1 MKRYIFLLS
10 FLFACQS
17 NELQKSGQTRQGRPD
32 AESWDA
38 VITLTNKGA
47 KRGVIRSGHLEKYN
61 ENEFILLDQNIDADF
76 FNKEEVFT
84 TNLKSLVAEIDEEED
99 FLVAIGNVVGSNIF
113 NILGVLGLSALINGQ
128 IIFSKSFS
136 GIDTIILILSSVWVY
151 ILLRNGSTNPRL
163 YGSISLIAYLGYM
176 ILLYS

>member
-1 MKRYIFLLS
+1 MKRCLFVLIFQ
-10 FLFACQS
+10 FACQS
-17 NELQKSGQTRQGRPD
+17 NELQRSGETRQGRPD

-61 ENEFILLDQNIDADF
+61 DNEFILLDQNVDADF

-99 FLVAIGNVVGSNIF
+99 FLVAIGNVVVVTDS
-113 NILGVLGLSALINGQ
+113 GVTLFTDTLSWDNQKEKVFTSDSVVFITE
-128 IIFSKSFS
+128 KK
-136 GIDTIILILSSVWVY
+136 DT
-151 ILLRNGSTNPRL
+151 L
-163 YGSISLIAYLGYM
+163 YGIGFESDIELNNWR
-176 ILLYS
+176 ILQPTGVFNER

>member
-1 MKRYIFLLS
+1 MKRCFFLLI

-61 ENEFILLDQNIDADF
+61 DNEFILLDQNVDADF
-76 FNKEEVFT
+76 FNEEEVFT

-99 FLVAIGNVVGSNIF
+99 FLVAIGNVVVVTDSGVTLFTDTLSWDNQKEKVFTSDSVIF
-113 NILGVLGLSALINGQ
+113 ITE
-128 IIFSKSFS
+128 KK
-136 GIDTIILILSSVWVY
+136 DT
-151 ILLRNGSTNPRL
+151 L
-163 YGSISLIAYLGYM
+163 YGIGFESDIELNNWK
-176 ILLYS
+176 ILQPTGVFNER

>member
-1 MKRYIFLLS
+1 MKRYFFLLI

-61 ENEFILLDQNIDADF
+61 DNEFILLDQNVDADF
-76 FNKEEVFT
+76 FNEEEVFT

-99 FLVAIGNVVGSNIF
+99 FLVAIGNVVVVTDSGVTLFTDTLSWDNQKEKVFTSDSVIF
-113 NILGVLGLSALINGQ
+113 ITE
-128 IIFSKSFS
+128 KK
-136 GIDTIILILSSVWVY
+136 DT
-151 ILLRNGSTNPRL
+151 L
-163 YGSISLIAYLGYM
+163 YGIGFESDIELNNWR
-176 ILLYS
+176 ILQPTGVFNER

>member
-1 MKRYIFLLS
+1 MKRYFFLLI

-61 ENEFILLDQNIDADF
+61 DNEFILLDQNVDADF
-76 FNKEEVFT
+76 FNEEEVFT

-99 FLVAIGNVVGSNIF
+99 FLVAIGNVVVVTDSGVTLFTDTLSWDNQKEKVFTSDSVIF
-113 NILGVLGLSALINGQ
+113 ITE
-128 IIFSKSFS
+128 KK
-136 GIDTIILILSSVWVY
+136 DT
-151 ILLRNGSTNPRL
+151 L
-163 YGSISLIAYLGYM
+163 YGIGFESDVELNNWK
-176 ILLYS
+176 ILQPTGVFNER

>member
-1 MKRYIFLLS
+1 MKRYFFLLIFLI
-10 FLFACQS
+10 ACQS

-61 ENEFILLDQNIDADF
+61 DNEFIMLDQNVDADF
-76 FNKEEVFT
+76 FDEEEVFT

-99 FLVAIGNVVGSNIF
+99 FLVAIGNVVVVTDSGVTLFTDTLSWDNQKEKVFTSDSVIF
-113 NILGVLGLSALINGQ
+113 ITE
-128 IIFSKSFS
+128 KK
-136 GIDTIILILSSVWVY
+136 DT
-151 ILLRNGSTNPRL
+151 L
-163 YGSISLIAYLGYM
+163 YGIGFESDIELNNWK
-176 ILLYS
+176 ILQPTGVFNER

>member
-1 MKRYIFLLS
+1 MKRYFFLLI

-61 ENEFILLDQNIDADF
+61 DNEFILLDQNVDADF
-76 FNKEEVFT
+76 FNEEEVFT
-84 TNLKSLVAEIDEEED
+84 TNLKSLIAEIDEEED
-99 FLVAIGNVVGSNIF
+99 FLVAIGNVVVVTDSGVTLFTDTLSWDNQKEKVFTSDSVIF
-113 NILGVLGLSALINGQ
+113 ITE
-128 IIFSKSFS
+128 KK
-136 GIDTIILILSSVWVY
+136 DT
-151 ILLRNGSTNPRL
+151 L
-163 YGSISLIAYLGYM
+163 YGIGFESDIELNNWK
-176 ILLYS
+176 ILQPTGVFNER

>member
-1 MKRYIFLLS
+1 MKRYFFLLIFLLT
-10 FLFACQS
+10 CQS
-17 NELQKSGQTRQGRPD
+17 NELQRSGETRQGRPD

-61 ENEFILLDQNIDADF
+61 DNEFILLDQNVDADF

-99 FLVAIGNVVGSNIF
+99 FLVAIGNVVVVTDS
-113 NILGVLGLSALINGQ
+113 GVTLFTDTLSWDNQKEKVFTSDSVVFITE
-128 IIFSKSFS
+128 KK
-136 GIDTIILILSSVWVY
+136 DT
-151 ILLRNGSTNPRL
+151 L
-163 YGSISLIAYLGYM
+163 YGIGFESDIELNNWR
-176 ILLYS
+176 ILQPTGVFNER

>member
-1 MKRYIFLLS
+1 MKRCLFVLIFQ
-10 FLFACQS
+10 FACQS

-61 ENEFILLDQNIDADF
+61 DNEFIMLDQNVDADF
-76 FNKEEVFT
+76 FNEEEVFT

-99 FLVAIGNVVGSNIF
+99 FLVAIGNVVVVTDS
-113 NILGVLGLSALINGQ
+113 GVTLFTDTLSWDNQKEKVFTSDSVVFITE
-128 IIFSKSFS
+128 KK
-136 GIDTIILILSSVWVY
+136 DT
-151 ILLRNGSTNPRL
+151 L
-163 YGSISLIAYLGYM
+163 YGIGFESDIELNNWK
-176 ILLYS
+176 ILQPTGVFNER

>member
-1 MKRYIFLLS
+1 MKRCLLFLIFQ
-10 FLFACQS
+10 FACQS

-61 ENEFILLDQNIDADF
+61 DNEFILLDQNVDADF
-76 FNKEEVFT
+76 FNEEEVFT

-99 FLVAIGNVVGSNIF
+99 FLVAIGNVVVVTDSGVTLFTDTLSWDNQKEKVFTSDSVIF
-113 NILGVLGLSALINGQ
+113 ITE
-128 IIFSKSFS
+128 KK
-136 GIDTIILILSSVWVY
+136 DT
-151 ILLRNGSTNPRL
+151 L
-163 YGSISLIAYLGYM
+163 YGIGFESDIELNNWK
-176 ILLYS
+176 ILQPTGVFNER

>member
-1 MKRYIFLLS
+1 MKRCLFLLI
-10 FLFACQS
+10 FQFACQS

-61 ENEFILLDQNIDADF
+61 HNEFILLDQNVDADF

-99 FLVAIGNVVGSNIF
+99 FLVAIGNVVVVTDSGVTLFTDTLSWDNQKEKVFTSDSVIF
-113 NILGVLGLSALINGQ
+113 ITE
-128 IIFSKSFS
+128 KK
-136 GIDTIILILSSVWVY
+136 DT
-151 ILLRNGSTNPRL
+151 L
-163 YGSISLIAYLGYM
+163 YGIGFESDIELNNWK
-176 ILLYS
+176 ILQPTGVFNER

>member
-1 MKRYIFLLS
+1 MKRGLFLLI
-10 FLFACQS
+10 FQFACQS

-61 ENEFILLDQNIDADF
+61 DNEFILLDQNVDADF
-76 FNKEEVFT
+76 FNEEEVFT

-99 FLVAIGNVVGSNIF
+99 FLVAIGNVVVVTDSGVTLFTDTLSWDNQKEKVFTSDSVIF
-113 NILGVLGLSALINGQ
+113 ITE
-128 IIFSKSFS
+128 KK
-136 GIDTIILILSSVWVY
+136 DT
-151 ILLRNGSTNPRL
+151 L
-163 YGSISLIAYLGYM
+163 YGIGFESDIELNNWK
-176 ILLYS
+176 ILQPTGVFNER

>member
-1 MKRYIFLLS
+1 MKRYFFLLI

-47 KRGVIRSGHLEKYN
+47 KRGVIRSGHFEKYN
-61 ENEFILLDQNIDADF
+61 DNEFIMLDQNVDADF
-76 FNKEEVFT
+76 FNEEEVFT

-99 FLVAIGNVVGSNIF
+99 FLVAIGNVVVVTDSGVTLFTDTLSWDNQKEKVFTSDSVIF
-113 NILGVLGLSALINGQ
+113 ITE
-128 IIFSKSFS
+128 KK
-136 GIDTIILILSSVWVY
+136 DT
-151 ILLRNGSTNPRL
+151 L
-163 YGSISLIAYLGYM
+163 YGIGFESDIELNNWK
-176 ILLYS
+176 ILQPTGVFNER

>member
-1 MKRYIFLLS
+1 MKRYFFLLI

-17 NELQKSGQTRQGRPD
+17 NELQRSGETRQGRPD

-61 ENEFILLDQNIDADF
+61 DNEFILLDQNVDADF
-76 FNKEEVFT
+76 FNEEEVFT

-99 FLVAIGNVVGSNIF
+99 FLVAIGNVVVVTDSGVTLFTDTLSWDNQKEKVFTSDSVIF
-113 NILGVLGLSALINGQ
+113 ITE
-128 IIFSKSFS
+128 KK
-136 GIDTIILILSSVWVY
+136 DT
-151 ILLRNGSTNPRL
+151 L
-163 YGSISLIAYLGYM
+163 YGIGFESDIELNNWK
-176 ILLYS
+176 ILQPTGVFNER

>member
-1 MKRYIFLLS
+1 MKRCLFLLI
-10 FLFACQS
+10 FQFACQS

-61 ENEFILLDQNIDADF
+61 DNEFIMLDQNVDADF
-76 FNKEEVFT
+76 FNEEEVFT

-99 FLVAIGNVVGSNIF
+99 FLVAIGSVVVVTDSGVTLFTDTLSWDNQKEKVFTSDSVIF
-113 NILGVLGLSALINGQ
+113 ITE
-128 IIFSKSFS
+128 KK
-136 GIDTIILILSSVWVY
+136 DT
-151 ILLRNGSTNPRL
+151 L
-163 YGSISLIAYLGYM
+163 YGIGFESDIELNNWK
-176 ILLYS
+176 ILQPTGVFNER

>member
-1 MKRYIFLLS
+1 MKRCLFLLI
-10 FLFACQS
+10 FQFACQS

-61 ENEFILLDQNIDADF
+61 DKEFILLDQNVDADF
-76 FNKEEVFT
+76 FNEEEVFT

-99 FLVAIGNVVGSNIF
+99 FLVAIGNVVVVTDSGVTLFTDTLSWDNQKEKVFTSDSVIF
-113 NILGVLGLSALINGQ
+113 ITE
-128 IIFSKSFS
+128 KK
-136 GIDTIILILSSVWVY
+136 DT
-151 ILLRNGSTNPRL
+151 L
-163 YGSISLIAYLGYM
+163 YGIGFESDIELNNWK
-176 ILLYS
+176 ILQPTGVFSER

>member
-1 MKRYIFLLS
+1 MKHYIFLLF

-17 NELQKSGQTRQGRPD
+17 NELQKSGQTRQCRPD

-38 VITLTNKGA
+38 VITLTNKGV

-99 FLVAIGNVVGSNIF
+99 FLVAIGNVVVVTDSGVTLFTDTLSWDNQKEKVFTSDSVIF
-113 NILGVLGLSALINGQ
+113 ITE
-128 IIFSKSFS
+128 KK
-136 GIDTIILILSSVWVY
+136 DT
-151 ILLRNGSTNPRL
+151 L
-163 YGSISLIAYLGYM
+163 YGIGFESDIELNNWK
-176 ILLYS
+176 ILQPTGVFNER

>member
-1 MKRYIFLLS
+1 MKRCLFLLI
-10 FLFACQS
+10 FQFACQS

-61 ENEFILLDQNIDADF
+61 DNEFILLDQNVDADF

-99 FLVAIGNVVGSNIF
+99 FLVAIGNVVVVTDSGVTLFTDTLSWDNQKEKVFTSDSVIF
-113 NILGVLGLSALINGQ
+113 ITEN
-128 IIFSKSFS
+128 K
-136 GIDTIILILSSVWVY
+136 DT
-151 ILLRNGSTNPRL
+151 L
-163 YGSISLIAYLGYM
+163 YGIGFESDIELNNWK
-176 ILLYS
+176 ILQPTGVFNER

>member
-1 MKRYIFLLS
+1 MKRYFFLLI

-61 ENEFILLDQNIDADF
+61 DNEFILLDQNVDADF
-76 FNKEEVFT
+76 FNEEEVFT

-99 FLVAIGNVVGSNIF
+99 FLVAIGNVVVVTDSGVTLFTDTLSWDNQKEKVFTFDSVIF
-113 NILGVLGLSALINGQ
+113 ITE
-128 IIFSKSFS
+128 KK
-136 GIDTIILILSSVWVY
+136 DT
-151 ILLRNGSTNPRL
+151 L
-163 YGSISLIAYLGYM
+163 YGIGFESDIELNNWK
-176 ILLYS
+176 ILQPTGVFNER